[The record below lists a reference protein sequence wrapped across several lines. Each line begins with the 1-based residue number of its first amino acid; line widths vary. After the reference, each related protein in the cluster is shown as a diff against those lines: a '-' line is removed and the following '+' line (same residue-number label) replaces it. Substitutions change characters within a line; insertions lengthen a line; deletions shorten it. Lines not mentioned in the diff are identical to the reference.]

1 MCLKTEHERMKEKSK
16 KKSKSKRD
24 TVYKIV
30 STFPCFLTNIIE
42 RIVWKYSS
50 NHPHHECRVSLKII
64 ISKNTMPMADSIPQ
78 YVSVLTEQI
87 APHFI

>member
-1 MCLKTEHERMKEKSK
+1 MKVKEILCTKLCQL
-16 KKSKSKRD
+16 
-24 TVYKIV
+24 
-30 STFPCFLTNIIE
+30 FPCFLTNIIE

-78 YVSVLTEQI
+78 YVSVLIEQI
-87 APHFI
+87 APHFL